1 MRKEADDSR
10 MGDGARRLR
19 LPAGPLTRLL
29 QPDGAFKPP
38 LPQHKPR
45 GAGRGGKRKRQDN
58 EQAAEPPKVLL
69 AHPPP
74 NPP

>member
-29 QPDGAFKPP
+29 QPDGAFRPP
-38 LPQHKPR
+38 PPQDK
-45 GAGRGGKRKRQDN
+45 GAARAQKRKRVGE

-69 AHPPP
+69 AHPP